1 MKIEEYPKITINFS
15 PEIPKLKKFQDK
27 TKINVRYPLI
37 SPFVFAHIYWDQKI
51 SQVVYDIEE
60 PILDEKEKKYVEEI
74 TSAMKEMIN
83 VDEVIEQDEEKMM
96 EYLDKM
102 FKILA
107 VELGMDVD
115 YESYKKIYYYL
126 CRN

>member
-1 MKIEEYPKITINFS
+1 MKTGKIIWMILS
-15 PEIPKLKKFQDK
+15 
-27 TKINVRYPLI
+27 
-37 SPFVFAHIYWDQKI
+37 HIYWNQKI